1 MDLDFKQLAVAIK
14 AIAEEK
20 NLPEEVVQEVVEQAL
35 AAAYRRDYG
44 DREQEI
50 RVSMNLNTGDVDAYV
65 TKEVVETVGDEAY
78 EISLK
83 DAQVMK
89 KNAAIGDMMELHEKV
104 EAFGRVAA
112 QTAKQVILQRLREA
126 EREIVMEEYEDKIG
140 TVING

>member
-1 MDLDFKQLAVAIK
+1 MDMDFKQLAVAIK

-20 NLPEEVVQEVVEQAL
+20 NLPEAAVQEVVEQAL

-50 RVSMNLNTGDVDAYV
+50 RVTMNLNTGDVDAYI
-65 TKEVVETVGDEAY
+65 TKEVVERVGDPAY
-78 EISLK
+78 EISVA

-89 KNAAIGDMMELHEKV
+89 KDAKKGDMIELHEAVKT
-104 EAFGRVAA
+104 FGRVAA

-126 EREIVMEEYEDKIG
+126 EREIVMNEYE
-140 TVING
+140 